1 MANNGRRGGDYNHDS
16 DFDWDEYDRRT
27 SQDSAYSRRRRLEEE
42 RDAAKTRRR
51 ESSTHSSS
59 VTRSSVKNKKK
70 SNGKRKKRIS
80 EEKLRTRKRIRGIFI
95 ILFLVVFIVG
105 IGMSIGMYAAVKR
118 EIKDM
123 NIKNLALNYASFIYY
138 EDFLGV
144 THEYEQIQS
153 ETTRIWVES
162 SQIPQIMKDAMVSIE
177 DERFYSH
184 NGVDLKRTFGATAK
198 WILAKVGIG
207 ESDYGGSTITQQVI
221 KNITSENEN
230 KVSRKVKEMFRA
242 VALEQELT
250 KDEILTMYLNIVYF
264 ANNCMGV
271 EAAAN
276 TYFNKSANA
285 LTLPEAAS
293 IAGITQYPSLYDPI
307 ANPDAHIEK
316 RNIVLQKMYELG
328 KISSGEYH
336 EAISTPLELDSTY
349 RRNRADISSY
359 FTDQVVSDVIRDL
372 QNEKGYSYEFATKQI
387 YNGGLKIYSTVD
399 VEMQE
404 TMEKYFA
411 DKENLGIYYSSS
423 AGANQIYNLAQA
435 GMIVMDPY
443 TGSVKALV
451 GGLGEKTDIRGWNR
465 ATQSKRQPGSS
476 IKPLSVYAP
485 ALDRGKI
492 TETEVIVDEEIE
504 LGSDKWK
511 PKNSYKG
518 YKGEMTVKEAVTISA
533 NIPAA
538 KVLEK
543 IGLTSSYSYLS
554 NGFHIPL
561 TEKDRNFAALSLG
574 GLNEGVSPRD
584 MAAAYCTFVNSGRYI
599 EPHTYTRVED
609 ASGNVILSNE
619 NPESSQAISAASAY
633 IISDMLKSVV
643 EGGYLGATGT
653 AAKLDNGM
661 PTYGKTGTTD
671 DNYDKWFVGYTPYY
685 VGAVWFVY
693 DQPAPLKVTGNPA
706 VTAWRG
712 VMNKIHSSLNPNV
725 TIPKPNNIVGVE
737 TCKISGKI
745 PKTTCPSTTAYFV
758 KGTEPKTTCKT
769 HYGNAS
775 DRFESNN
782 TPKPSATP
790 EATEKPDETEKPSA
804 TPVPNGNPEDNAN
817 TGTNNNTNTGTNTNT
832 NTNANTNTNTN
843 TNTGTNDAPSG
854 GAVTEPVA
862 PPPTDNEIP
871 AGS

>member
-1 MANNGRRGGDYNHDS
+1 MADRRGRDYNRDD

-27 SQDSAYSRRRRLEEE
+27 SGRSDSTYSRRRRLEEE
-42 RDAAKTRRR
+42 KSTPRAHKKETPTRATRTNTNTTTRKRR
-51 ESSTHSSS
+51 G
-59 VTRSSVKNKKK
+59 KKK
-70 SNGKRKKRIS
+70 KIS
-80 EEKLRTRKRIRGIFI
+80 EEKLRRRKRVRGIFI
-95 ILFLVVFIVG
+95 VIFLIIFIVG

-138 EDFLGV
+138 EDSLGV

-153 ETTRIWVES
+153 EATRIWLES
-162 SQIPQIMKDAMVSIE
+162 SQIPQVMKDAMVSIE
-177 DERFYSH
+177 DERFYNH
-184 NGVDLKRTFGATAK
+184 GGVDLKRTFGATAK

-285 LTLPEAAS
+285 LTLAEAAS

-307 ANPDAHIEK
+307 ANPENHIEK
-316 RNIVLQKMYELG
+316 RNIVLDKMYELG
-328 KISSGEYH
+328 KITSSEYH
-336 EAISTPLELDSTY
+336 EAINTPLEIDNSY
-349 RRNRADISSY
+349 RRNRADVSSY
-359 FTDQVVSDVIRDL
+359 FSDQVVSDIIRDL
-372 QNEKGYSYEFATKQI
+372 QNKKGYSYEFATKQV
-387 YNGGLKIYSTVD
+387 YNGGLKVYSTVD
-399 VEMQE
+399 VQMQE
-404 TMEKYFA
+404 TMEQIFA
-411 DKENLGIYYSSS
+411 DKSNLGLS
-423 AGANQIYNLAQA
+423 AGTELYNLAQA
-435 GMIVMDPY
+435 GMVIMDPY
-443 TGSVKALV
+443 TGQIKALV

-518 YKGEMTVKEAVTISA
+518 YKGEMTVKEAVSISA

-543 IGLTSSYSYLS
+543 VGLTSSYSYLN

-584 MAAAYCTFVNSGRYI
+584 MAAAYCTFVNSGKYTT
-599 EPHTYTRVED
+599 PYTYTRVED

-619 NPESSQAISAASAY
+619 NPETSQAISAASAY
-633 IISDMLKSVV
+633 IISDMLRSVV
-643 EGGYLGATGT
+643 EGGYQGSTGT
-653 AAKLDNGM
+653 AARLNVSI

-685 VGAVWFVY
+685 VGAVWFGY
-693 DQPAPLKVTGNPA
+693 DQPAALKVSGNPA
-706 VTAWRG
+706 VTAWRA
-712 VMNKIHSSLNPNV
+712 VMNKVHESLNTNV
-725 TIPKPNNIVGVE
+725 RIPRPNNIVE
-737 TCKISGKI
+737 AKTCKISGKI
-745 PKTTCPSTTAYFV
+745 PKDTCPSTVAYFV
-758 KGTEPKTTCKT
+758 KGTEPKATCKT

-775 DRFESNN
+775 DRFGINAS
-782 TPKPSATP
+782 PSP
-790 EATEKPDETEKPSA
+790 SPSA
-804 TPVPNGNPEDNAN
+804 TPVASANPEEEDENNNNESTPKPNATPRPTESPSGN
-817 TGTNNNTNTGTNTNT
+817 ENTNTEVVVTPAPPVEQPPAEAPG
-832 NTNANTNTNTN
+832 AE
-843 TNTGTNDAPSG
+843 GEIPSG
-854 GAVTEPVA
+854 SME
-862 PPPTDNEIP
+862 
-871 AGS
+871 

>member
-1 MANNGRRGGDYNHDS
+1 MADNRRRPRDYRDD

-27 SQDSAYSRRRRLEEE
+27 SQNSESSYSRRRRLEEE
-42 RDAAKTRRR
+42 KNASRTHKKETAQRTTR
-51 ESSTHSSS
+51 T
-59 VTRSSVKNKKK
+59 TTQNNKKRGSKK
-70 SNGKRKKRIS
+70 SKIS
-80 EEKLRTRKRIRGIFI
+80 EEKLRRRKRIRGIFI
-95 ILFLVVFIVG
+95 IILLVIFIVG

-123 NIKNLALNYASFIYY
+123 NIKNLALNYASFVYY
-138 EDFLGV
+138 EDSLGV

-153 ETTRIWVES
+153 EATRIWVDS
-162 SQIPQIMKDAMVSIE
+162 AQIPQVMKDAMVSIE
-177 DERFYSH
+177 DERFYNH
-184 NGVDLKRTFGATAK
+184 GGVDLKRTFGATVK
-198 WILAKVGIG
+198 WLLAKIGIG

-230 KVSRKVKEMFRA
+230 KASRKVKEMFRA

-285 LTLPEAAS
+285 LTLAEAAS

-307 ANPDAHIEK
+307 ANPENHIEK
-316 RNIVLQKMYELG
+316 RNIVLDKMYELG
-328 KISSGEYH
+328 KITSSEYN
-336 EAISTPLELDSTY
+336 EAIRTPLEIDNTY
-349 RRNRADISSY
+349 RRNRADVSSY
-359 FTDQVVSDVIRDL
+359 FSDQVVSDVIRDL
-372 QNEKGYSYEFATKQI
+372 QNQKGYSYEFATKQV
-387 YNGGLKIYSTVD
+387 YNGGLKVYATVD
-399 VEMQE
+399 VKMQE
-404 TMEKYFA
+404 IMENIFA
-411 DKENLGIYYSSS
+411 DKTNLGIS
-423 AGANQIYNLAQA
+423 AGTELYNLAQA
-435 GMIVMDPY
+435 GMVIMDPY
-443 TGSVKALV
+443 TGQIKALV

-518 YKGEMTVKEAVTISA
+518 YKGEMTIKEAVSISA

-543 IGLTSSYSYLS
+543 IGLTSSYSYLN

-584 MAAAYCTFVNSGRYI
+584 MAAAYCTFVNSGKYI
-599 EPHTYTRVED
+599 APYTYTRVED
-609 ASGNVILSNE
+609 ASGNIILSNE
-619 NPESSQAISAASAY
+619 NPETSQAISAASAY
-633 IISDMLKSVV
+633 IISDMLRSVV
-643 EGGYLGATGT
+643 EGGYQGSTGT
-653 AAKLDNGM
+653 AARLGINI

-671 DNYDKWFVGYTPYY
+671 DNFDKWFVGYTPYY
-685 VGAVWFVY
+685 VGAVWFGY
-693 DQPAPLKVTGNPA
+693 DQPAPLKVSGNPA
-706 VTAWRG
+706 VTAWRA
-712 VMNKIHSSLNPNV
+712 VMSKVHESLNSNV
-725 TIPKPNNIVGVE
+725 KIPKPNNIVEVK

-745 PKTTCPSTTAYFV
+745 PKDTCPSTVAYFV
-758 KGTEPKTTCKT
+758 KGTEPKATCKT

-775 DRFESNN
+775 DRFGINSS
-782 TPKPSATP
+782 PSP
-790 EATEKPDETEKPSA
+790 SPSA
-804 TPVPNGNPEDNAN
+804 TPVASDDPEREENNGEATPKPLVTPKPAE
-817 TGTNNNTNTGTNTNT
+817 NNSG
-832 NTNANTNTNTN
+832 NTNTNTN
-843 TNTGTNDAPSG
+843 TNTNPEVVVTPPPAPPVEQPPSEGEIPSG
-854 GAVTEPVA
+854 SME
-862 PPPTDNEIP
+862 
-871 AGS
+871 